1 MSQALLKMKRVRQQ
15 SYHGHSCVSIRNG
28 HCSAIWGVIVLKF
41 RCFHRL
47 KSLQKW
53 GETNNKQKK
62 EHKKTPHNQT
72 PRNRSSCL
80 LHHTKMIEVQLLSSV
95 LPLSPSQMTT
105 KRCFIPQLACRDST
119 ALACSNYPCSLIH
132 NIH

>member
-28 HCSAIWGVIVLKF
+28 HCSAIWGVIALKF

-62 EHKKTPHNQT
+62 EHKKNPHNQT

-80 LHHTKMIEVQLLSSV
+80 LRHTKMIEVQLLSSV
-95 LPLSPSQMTT
+95 LPLSDDNKEVLYPSISMQGLHSPGML
-105 KRCFIPQLACRDST
+105 QLSM
-119 ALACSNYPCSLIH
+119 LI
-132 NIH
+132 NP